1 MGFLRLKVRTRIFVG
16 FGLLVILSA
25 ALAGFSLMQLR
36 AVGEQISKM
45 NALAANT
52 ARVLQSA
59 HGLETMRR
67 GAIRYR
73 FDQAEAALADLREAR
88 ARIEHLLTDAQTVT
102 LSQDRLRLYHDVL
115 SDLRNYDTE
124 LGHFLDLSRTMASER
139 AKLFAG
145 GDQLTASTTRLM
157 TATEG
162 SDDPGLIQA
171 ASGVE
176 SAVLLVRVANW
187 RFLAT
192 QDRNGIAVFQANVA
206 KAAAAIATLEQI
218 KPDLRATIVPVRDA
232 LAAYRA
238 NFEGYSAAASEASD
252 VFDQKLRPMISAM
265 QGKLATATTSLDTA
279 FAASVASTDGIMSNT
294 TTLQTVLAVIAVAVG
309 TLMALMIGR
318 GITIPLTRMTN
329 AMAKLAGG
337 DKTVEIP
344 ARDNRDEIGDMARAV
359 EVFKQQA
366 VTADRLAAEQE
377 AARTARARR
386 QDAMDRH
393 TQDFGT
399 SIADVMSSLANSAS
413 DMRRASDAMSQAAN
427 AVHDEASGTAQGATR
442 SSEDLTTVAA
452 AVEELTSS
460 VAEISRQVA
469 TATEVSQQAVARAES
484 SHSTMQSLT
493 EATARIGDVVHLIND
508 IAGQTN
514 LLALNATIEAARA
527 GEAGKGF
534 AVVAGE
540 VKALAAQTAKATA
553 EIGSQIE
560 TVRGATGEAVGAMSE
575 IGGIIGKMNEVAA
588 AISAAVEQQS
598 TTTREIASSIQ
609 AVSGATAQTAQAMT
623 HVVDVAESAGAAS
636 TNVATGATAIG
647 QEAASLR
654 VKVDEFLE
662 AVRTDS
668 GERRRSE
675 RLGANG
681 VNAMLQVPGQT
692 PVGAVVKDISR
703 GGVGLICNPIAVGVQ
718 VEVELPGA
726 GGYVPGHV
734 VRSEDGLVAIEFRS
748 EPSVT
753 ARVDRVLK
761 ELDRVSA
768 AA

>member
-25 ALAGFSLMQLR
+25 ALAGFSLMQLT
-36 AVGEQISKM
+36 AVDEQIGKM
-45 NALAANT
+45 NAVAANS

-67 GAIRYR
+67 GALRYR
-73 FDQAEAALADLREAR
+73 FDQDQASLADLREAR
-88 ARIEHLLTDAQTVT
+88 GLIEHLLTDALKVT
-102 LSQDRLRLYHDVL
+102 FSDERMLLYQGVLNNLRD
-115 SDLRNYDTE
+115 YDAE
-124 LGHFLDLSRTMASER
+124 LVRFLDLTGTMTTER

-145 GDQLTASTTRLM
+145 GDKLTAATTQLIIAGRDS
-157 TATEG
+157 
-162 SDDPGLIQA
+162 SDVALIRA
-171 ASGVE
+171 ADAVE
-176 SAVLLVRVANW
+176 STVLLVRVANW

-192 QDRNGIAVFQANVA
+192 QDRNGVTAFHANLA
-206 KAAAAIATLEQI
+206 NAEAAIAALEQLA
-218 KPDLRATIVPVRDA
+218 PELRGTIVPVRDA
-232 LAAYRA
+232 LAVYRA
-238 NFEGYSAAASEASD
+238 GFEGYSTAASQTDDMFEH
-252 VFDQKLRPMISAM
+252 KLRPMVAEM
-265 QGKLATATTSLDTA
+265 QGKLATATTSLQTA
-279 FAASVASTDGIMSNT
+279 FAASVASTDGIMSRT
-294 TTLQTVLAVIAVAVG
+294 RTLQTVFAVIAVAVG
-309 TLMALMIGR
+309 TLMAMMIGR
-318 GITIPLTRMTN
+318 GIANPLTRMTN
-329 AMAKLAGG
+329 AMTKLASG

-344 ARDNRDEIGDMARAV
+344 ARTNTDEIGDMARAV

-399 SIADVMSSLANSAS
+399 NISGVMSSLANSAA
-413 DMRRASDAMSQAAN
+413 DMRRSSDAMSQAAI

-469 TATEVSQQAVARAES
+469 TAAEVAQQAVARAES
-484 SHSTMQSLT
+484 SHSTMHSLT
-493 EATARIGDVVHLIND
+493 EATERIGDVVHLIND

-575 IGGIIGKMNEVAA
+575 IGGIIGRMNEVAA

-598 TTTREIASSIQ
+598 ATTREIASSIQ

-636 TNVATGATAIG
+636 SNVATGATAIG
-647 QEAASLR
+647 QEAATLR
-654 VKVDEFLE
+654 VKVDEFLD

-675 RLGANG
+675 RLAANG
-681 VNAMLQVPGQT
+681 VGAMLQVPGQT
-692 PVGAVVKDISR
+692 PVRAVVKDISR
-703 GGVGLICNPIAVGVQ
+703 SGVGLICNPIVVGVQ

-726 GGYVPGHV
+726 GGYVQGRV
-734 VRSEDGLVAIEFRS
+734 VRSEDGTVAIEFGS
-748 EPSVT
+748 EPAIA

>member
-1 MGFLRLKVRTRIFVG
+1 MGFLRLQVRTRIFVG

-25 ALAGFSLMQLR
+25 ALAGFSLMQLT
-36 AVGEQISKM
+36 AVDEQIGKM
-45 NALAANT
+45 NAVAANT
-52 ARVLQSA
+52 VRVLQSA
-59 HGLETMRR
+59 HALETMRR

-73 FDQAEAALADLREAR
+73 FDQDQASLADLREAR
-88 ARIEHLLTDAQTVT
+88 GLIEHLLTDALKVT
-102 LSQDRLRLYHDVL
+102 FSDERMLLYQGVLNNLRD
-115 SDLRNYDTE
+115 YDAE
-124 LGHFLDLSRTMASER
+124 LARFLHLTGTMTTER

-145 GDQLTASTTRLM
+145 GDKLTAATTQLIIAGR
-157 TATEG
+157 G
-162 SDDPGLIQA
+162 SSDVALIRA
-171 ASGVE
+171 ADAVE

-192 QDRNGIAVFQANVA
+192 QDRNGVTAFHTNLANA
-206 KAAAAIATLEQI
+206 EAAIAALEQI
-218 KPDLRATIVPVRDA
+218 APEFRGTIVPVRDA
-232 LAAYRA
+232 LAVYRA
-238 NFEGYSAAASEASD
+238 GFEGYSTAASQTDDMFE
-252 VFDQKLRPMISAM
+252 QKLRPKIAEM
-265 QGKLATATTSLDTA
+265 QSKLATATTSLQTA
-279 FAASVASTDGIMSNT
+279 FAASLASSDGIMSRT
-294 TTLQTVLAVIAVAVG
+294 RTLQTVFAVIAVAVG

-318 GITIPLTRMTN
+318 GITIPVTRMTN
-329 AMAKLAGG
+329 AMTKLAGG
-337 DKTVEIP
+337 DKTVEVP

-366 VTADRLAAEQE
+366 ITADRLAAEQE

-427 AVHDEASGTAQGATR
+427 AVHDEASGTALGATR
-442 SSEDLTTVAA
+442 SSEDLTTVVA

-623 HVVDVAESAGAAS
+623 HVVDVAEGAGAAS
-636 TNVATGATAIG
+636 SNVATGATAIG

-675 RLGANG
+675 RLAANG
-681 VNAMLQVPGQT
+681 VSAMLQVPGQT